1 MQKLFPIVHSL
12 SKLILL
18 FSGVLCLPALVSLY
32 YDDGAVLDFV
42 FSAGFGAATGLGLW
56 LASRQH
62 GKKKELKPKD
72 GFILVVLLW
81 FGFAVTASTPFL
93 LFDVN
98 LSFADAMF
106 ESMSALTTTGATIM
120 SGLDT
125 LPPSINFWRHFL
137 NWIGGMGIIV
147 LAVAILPLLGIGGMQ
162 LYKAETPGPMKD
174 SKLAPRIA
182 QTAKHLWFIY
192 AMITLACALCLR
204 AAGMSWFDAICHA
217 MSTLSLGGFSTHDAS
232 VGYFNSTVIEL
243 IIAGFMLIGAT
254 NFAMHFLVWQK
265 KSLTLYWRDAET
277 FSMLALIFSSIAF
290 MSLYLWHYDVYDLIT
305 ALRHVTFNLISL
317 ATGAGFASVDFGAWP
332 MFVPLW
338 MLFLSGITASSGST
352 GGGIKMIRTLILSK
366 QGWREMGQ
374 LLHPQ
379 AYLPLKIN
387 KKIIPDSVIFSVLGF
402 IFVYFII
409 VIASTFILL
418 ASGLDLLTAFSATIA
433 CINNAGPGLG
443 QVGPANNYAVLNDF
457 QIWVLTL
464 VMLLGRLEI
473 FTILI
478 LFTRQFWRK

>member
-1 MQKLFPIVHSL
+1 
-12 SKLILL
+12 
-18 FSGVLCLPALVSLY
+18 
-32 YDDGAVLDFV
+32 
-42 FSAGFGAATGLGLW
+42 
-56 LASRQH
+56 
-62 GKKKELKPKD
+62 
-72 GFILVVLLW
+72 
-81 FGFAVTASTPFL
+81 
-93 LFDVN
+93 
-98 LSFADAMF
+98 
-106 ESMSALTTTGATIM
+106 
-120 SGLDT
+120 
-125 LPPSINFWRHFL
+125 
-137 NWIGGMGIIV
+137 
-147 LAVAILPLLGIGGMQ
+147 
-162 LYKAETPGPMKD
+162 MKD

-277 FSMLALIFSSIAF
+277 FSMMALIFSSIAF

>member
-1 MQKLFPIVHSL
+1 MQKSFPIFYSL

-18 FSGVLCLPALVSLY
+18 FSGVLCVPALVSLY
-32 YDDGAVLDFV
+32 YNDGAVLDFV
-42 FSAGFGAATGLGLW
+42 FSAGFGAATGLVLW
-56 LASRQH
+56 LISKQH

-81 FGFAVTASTPFL
+81 LGFSVMASTPFL

-98 LSFADAMF
+98 LSFADALF

-120 SGLDT
+120 SELDN

-162 LYKAETPGPMKD
+162 LYKAEMPGPTKD

-182 QTAKHLWFIY
+182 QTAKNLWFIY
-192 AMITLACALCLR
+192 AAITFVCALCLR
-204 AAGMSWFDAICHA
+204 MAGMSWFDAICHA

-232 VGYFNSTVIEL
+232 IGYFDSVAIEL
-243 IIAGFMLIGAT
+243 IISGFMLVAAT

-265 KSLTLYWRDAET
+265 KSLKIYLKDAET
-277 FSMLALIFSSIAF
+277 VSMVLLILCSIVVMTF
-290 MSLYLWHYDVYDLIT
+290 YLWHDDVYSLGT
-305 ALRHVTFNLISL
+305 ALRHVFFNLISL
-317 ATGAGFASVDFGAWP
+317 ATGSGFASVDFGVWP

-338 MLFLSGITASSGST
+338 MLFLSGMTASSGST

-366 QGWREMGQ
+366 QAWREMGQ

-402 IFVYFII
+402 IFVYLITIF
-409 VIASTFILL
+409 ASTFILL
-418 ASGLDLLTAFSATIA
+418 ASGLDLLTAFSATLA

-443 QVGPANNYAVLNDF
+443 DVGPASNYAALNDF
-457 QIWVLTL
+457 QIGILTL